1 MERLA
6 PSDVGTI
13 QVIVLI
19 VYALPVMPCDDSNFG
34 NTRGPKGLDLAVENR
49 PVTEFKQTRG
59 DPLSH

>member
-6 PSDVGTI
+6 PSEVGTI
-13 QVIVLI
+13 QVI

-34 NTRGPKGLDLAVENR
+34 STRGPKGLDLAVENR